1 MQLHRVPTL
10 VTMARAT
17 SPSDS
22 ENSGTEV
29 SKEKVAKNAA
39 VDEDDDN
46 EGGEEYEI
54 EKILDAKRGVFA
66 DVRVFLVPQSQYIE
80 AEVQGRIGYFV
91 KWKGYDSNENSW
103 VDEHDIG

>member
-1 MQLHRVPTL
+1 
-10 VTMARAT
+10 MARAT

-29 SKEKVAKNAA
+29 SKEKVTKNQA
-39 VDEDDDN
+39 VDDEDDDE

-66 DVRVFLVPQSQYIE
+66 DVRVFLVPL
-80 AEVQGRIGYFV
+80 F
-91 KWKGYDSNENSW
+91 
-103 VDEHDIG
+103 